1 MKKSLIKKIEDKEN
15 DIKLTPKNLKLV
27 FDFILGHLED
37 NGEYDEES
45 GVIGSVSNAIEHI
58 RESDNII
65 LD

>member
-15 DIKLTPKNLKLV
+15 DIKLTPKNLKL
-27 FDFILGHLED
+27 DFILGHLED